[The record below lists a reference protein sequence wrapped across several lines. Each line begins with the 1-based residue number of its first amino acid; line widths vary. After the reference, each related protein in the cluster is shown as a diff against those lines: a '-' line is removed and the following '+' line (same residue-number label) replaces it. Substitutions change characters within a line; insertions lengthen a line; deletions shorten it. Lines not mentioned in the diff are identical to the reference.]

1 MYVPRRLCLFR
12 VAMPDASSIR
22 TQTGLARVVVVEDD
36 AELRDRILVPGLID
50 FGFEVTGVDSA
61 EALYRHILGNAC
73 ELVVLDVGLPQEDGF
88 SAATHLR
95 DALGMSVGIVILT
108 GRDAGQDR
116 VRGLSGGAD
125 AYLAKPLQIEVLA
138 ATLHSLLR
146 RMKAARAGIET
157 APLPTLPEWRL
168 ESDGWCLRSPKGKS
182 MALTL
187 AERRVMTLLV
197 AGGGE
202 PVEREILI
210 AELTE
215 DVASFDPHRLEMIV
229 HRLRRKVEQRTG
241 QTLPLR
247 AVRGTGYVFASG
259 G

>member
-1 MYVPRRLCLFR
+1 
-12 VAMPDASSIR
+12 MPDASSIR

-108 GRDAGQDR
+108 GRGAGQDR

-210 AELTE
+210 AELSE